1 MALIVPVAGVAA
13 DGSDAPAR
21 QTEPASPPP
30 GEQRVADTSEQ
41 VGRSFREA
49 GASVE
54 TGAKTFGYAVRD
66 GARHFGRSV
75 ADGWRSR
82 SDVVWPGTD
91 RPRLE
96 GTMSPSRHHS
106 SGKMKFGYIK
116 SRIGPRPIGPS
127 RHVVIS
133 HAPDPPKFPCPAA
146 HLPRRAPVRTCCTL
160 MSSQPPE

>member
-1 MALIVPVAGVAA
+1 MRLVTIGLMTALGMALTVPMAGFAA

-30 GEQRVADTSEQ
+30 VEQRVADTSEQ

-75 ADGWRSR
+75 ADGWRS
-82 SDVVWPGTD
+82 
-91 RPRLE
+91 
-96 GTMSPSRHHS
+96 
-106 SGKMKFGYIK
+106 F
-116 SRIGPRPIGPS
+116 
-127 RHVVIS
+127 
-133 HAPDPPKFPCPAA
+133 
-146 HLPRRAPVRTCCTL
+146 RRGLAGD
-160 MSSQPPE
+160 